1 VDYPG
6 IIPLEAIRAARE
18 RLAGGALRTPL
29 VPLNLPD
36 APAEIY
42 LKLENLQPV
51 GSFKLRGAGNA
62 LHAAGEDRLRRGVW
76 TASTGNM
83 AMAVAWYARRL
94 GAACTVVVPDT
105 ASELKLDA
113 IRSLGGDVLK
123 VPWSTYF
130 EAQITWQHEGMD
142 GLFIHPFA
150 APEVIAGN
158 GTIALEILEDLP
170 DMETI
175 LVSYGGGGL
184 SGGIGSALRAL
195 KPNVRLIACEVET
208 GAPLGPSLAKGEPVT
223 VPHSPSFVDAIG
235 SPRVFEQMWL
245 LSQQLIDDSLA
256 IGLAEAAEAIRLLV
270 ERNHVV
276 AEGAG
281 ALPVAAALSGQA
293 GGGKVVC
300 VVSGGNIDR
309 NKLLAVLRGDIPQ
322 TGL

>member
-6 IIPLEAIRAARE
+6 IIPLKAIRAAQE

-29 VPLNLPD
+29 IPLNLPD

-62 LHAAGEDRLRRGVW
+62 MHAAGADRLRRGVW

-94 GAACTVVVPDT
+94 GTACTVVVPDT

-113 IRSLGGDVLK
+113 IRGQGGDVLK
-123 VPWSTYF
+123 VPWAAYF
-130 EAQITWQHEGMD
+130 DAQITWQFEGMD

-150 APEVIAGN
+150 APEVMAGN

-170 DMETI
+170 DVEAI
-175 LVSYGGGGL
+175 LVAYGGGGL

-195 KPNVRLIACEVET
+195 KPTVRLIACEVET
-208 GAPLGPSLAKGEPVT
+208 GAPLGPSLAKGAPVT
-223 VPHSPSFVDAIG
+223 VPHAPGFVDAIG
-235 SPRVFEQMWL
+235 SPRVFEQMWP
-245 LSQQLIDDSLA
+245 LSQQLIEESLV
-256 IGLAEAAEAIRLLV
+256 IGLAETAEAIRLLV
-270 ERNHVV
+270 ERSHVV
-276 AEGAG
+276 TEGAG
-281 ALPVAAALSGQA
+281 ALPVAAALSGRA
-293 GGGKVVC
+293 GRGKVVC

-309 NKLLAVLRGDIPQ
+309 DKLLTVLQGDIPQ
-322 TGL
+322 SGL